1 MLHKD
6 ISSSIK
12 NGGNDHHEVKVDGQ
26 DEDDEAEDEPSRV
39 VLFARPHSQ
48 ADDGSLAA
56 ALSPF
61 VISQPGDDED
71 EDDDGDENDN
81 IGQHPTPLYTFKR
94 RRPSHH
100 DLAYTRYS

>member
-1 MLHKD
+1 M
-6 ISSSIK
+6 
-12 NGGNDHHEVKVDGQ
+12 
-26 DEDDEAEDEPSRV
+26 
-39 VLFARPHSQ
+39 FARPHSQ

-61 VISQPGDDED
+61 VISQPGDDEED
-71 EDDDGDENDN
+71 EDDDGNENDN